1 LAAAENIMSIESE
14 RYWRILTT
22 HVGSLPRPDALSE
35 MMAGGPPYP
44 PGYAKAARR
53 AVEEVVQR
61 QAGCGID
68 IIDDGEQS
76 KPGFITYIHERLGG
90 METRTDDPPQL
101 DTREKRAFP
110 EFYAQGHSGSRPP
123 PMLCSGPVRYI
134 GQKQLHADIENLKAA
149 LNGVKA
155 EDVFMPAVSPGQIH
169 RYHVNRYYK
178 SDDEF
183 LVAIGEAMRE
193 EYQAIIAAGFML
205 QIDDPHLAMHYML
218 EPNLTVE
225 DCRRWA
231 NHYVEI
237 LNHTLRDLPV
247 DRIRHHTCYG
257 INMGPRV
264 HDLEFKHLIDIVLK
278 IRAGYYSFEA
288 ANPRHEHEWRLWDN
302 VKLPPGKAIIP
313 GVISHC
319 TVLVEHPELVSERIQ
334 RFARVVGRENVIAG
348 ADCGFASMPRAV
360 PEVHP
365 AIVWE
370 KFRSLSEGARLATRA
385 LWS

>member
-1 LAAAENIMSIESE
+1 MTIDDE
-14 RYWRILTT
+14 RYRRIVTT
-22 HVGSLPRPDALSE
+22 HVGSLPRPDALAD
-35 MMAGGPPYP
+35 MMADG
-44 PGYAKAARR
+44 KADPENFAAAVRNGVTESVRR
-53 AVEEVVQR
+53 QTE
-61 QAGCGID
+61 CGID
-68 IIDDGEQS
+68 VIDDGEQS

-90 METRTDDPPQL
+90 MEPRLDEPAQL

-110 EFYAQGHSGSRPP
+110 EFYAHGHSGSRPP
-123 PMLCSGPVRYI
+123 PMICTGPVRYI
-134 GQKQLHADIENLKAA
+134 GQKQLKTDIENLKSA
-149 LNGVKA
+149 LKNVTA
-155 EDVFMPAVSPGQIH
+155 TDVFMPAVSPGQIQ
-169 RYHVNRYYK
+169 RYHLNRYYK

-183 LVAIGEAMRE
+183 LVAVGEAMRE
-193 EYQAIIAAGFML
+193 EYLAIIGAGFML

-218 EPNLTVE
+218 EPNLSVAE
-225 DCRRWA
+225 CRRWA

-237 LNHTLRDLPV
+237 LNHALRDLPI

-264 HDLEFKHLIDIVLK
+264 CDLEFQHLIDIVLK
-278 IRAGYYSFEA
+278 IPAKYYSFEA
-288 ANPRHEHEWRLWDN
+288 ANPRHEHEWRLWETT
-302 VKLPPGKAIIP
+302 KLPAGKAIIP

-334 RFARVVGRENVIAG
+334 RFARLVGRENVIGG

-365 AIVWE
+365 TIVWA
-370 KFRSLSEGARLATRA
+370 KFRSLSEGARLASQA